1 MLFQIYLM
9 KYVEFYPRVRY
20 PFIVCKEKYCC
31 ADKIKSGFH
40 ANKNKTALTQ
50 IHFTNSPLLNSI
62 VNFYFFVQP
71 KFKCGLFFL
80 KHKAVTKLDINMTE
94 FQTIHSVCKFVLDMK
109 A

>member
-1 MLFQIYLM
+1 M
-9 KYVEFYPRVRY
+9 KYVEFYLRVKY

-40 ANKNKTALTQ
+40 ANKPSNKYKTALKQ
-50 IHFTNSPLLNSI
+50 RHFTTSSLLKPI

-71 KFKCGLFFL
+71 KFKCALFFL
-80 KHKAVTKLDINMTE
+80 KDKAVTKLDENITE
-94 FQTIHSVCKFVLDMK
+94 FHTIHSVCKFVLDMN